1 MKVSEAITQ
10 KDLVA
15 RIEDWKQ
22 RISDLYNKVK
32 EWLPKNEGYG
42 ISLEKSISM
51 YEEQME
57 KHHIDPVTLDTA
69 DILKD
74 GQIVLTIK
82 PYGLWV
88 IGSNGRLDLLNKEGV
103 KFLADLSGNFQNP
116 NWMLID
122 PSQKTVK
129 VPFSKSEL
137 MKIIENQG

>member
-1 MKVSEAITQ
+1 MEVAETTTQ
-10 KDLVA
+10 ENLIE

-42 ISLEKSISM
+42 IRLKKSISM
-51 YEEQME
+51 YEELME
-57 KHHIDPVTLDTA
+57 KHHIDPVALDTA

-74 GQIVLTIK
+74 GQIILTIK

-88 IGSNGRLDLLNKEGV
+88 IGSNGRIDLLNKQGV
-103 KFLADLSGNFQNP
+103 KFIVDLSENFQNP
-116 NWMLID
+116 NWVLID
-122 PSQKTVK
+122 PSQRTLK

-137 MKIIENQG
+137 MKIIG